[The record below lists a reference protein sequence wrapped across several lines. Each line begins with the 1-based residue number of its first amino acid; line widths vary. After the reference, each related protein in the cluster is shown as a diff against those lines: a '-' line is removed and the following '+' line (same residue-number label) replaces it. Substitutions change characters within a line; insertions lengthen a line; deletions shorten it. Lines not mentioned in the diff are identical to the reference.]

1 MAANPDPRA
10 IHVDP
15 TGNNNTQYY
24 GLAAIG
30 SRFNV
35 SAMTILNWH
44 RKIGFPILTVP
55 ASKPQSVRGWRYYS
69 DEVLILRWL
78 ERGVDLSRVRSLRQA
93 GARRDTVRER
103 CIRRGRPV
111 PAEHAQPGDAVV
123 SDPQSTN
130 STDPTSVSVLKP

>member
-1 MAANPDPRA
+1 MPPKADSRA
-10 IHVDP
+10 IHSDP
-15 TGNNNTQYY
+15 SGNGNTQYY
-24 GLAAIG
+24 GLTAIG

-35 SAMTILNWH
+35 SAMTVLNWH
-44 RKIGFPILTVP
+44 RKLGFPILTIP

-78 ERGVDLSRVRSLRQA
+78 EKGVELSRARSLRQP

-111 PAEHAQPGDAVV
+111 PAEHAQPGDAV
-123 SDPQSTN
+123 SDPQSA
-130 STDPTSVSVLKP
+130 SPTDITSVLKP